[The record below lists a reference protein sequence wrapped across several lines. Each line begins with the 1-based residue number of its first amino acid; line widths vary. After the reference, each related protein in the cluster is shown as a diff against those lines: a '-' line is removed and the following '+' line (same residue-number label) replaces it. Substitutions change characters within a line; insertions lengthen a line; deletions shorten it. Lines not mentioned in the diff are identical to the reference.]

1 MDTGTQTLAHKEV
14 VILGG
19 SSGLGLATA
28 KAAAAAGA
36 SVIIVSGNQ
45 QNIDKA
51 LKELPAGSKGY
62 AIDLRGEENIKAF
75 FAQIGAFDHL
85 VYTAGENLRLINIH
99 EMDINNAKEFFTLRF
114 WSVLA
119 TIKYGAARIRKGG
132 SIGLTSGIASQ
143 RPGAGWSLGASI
155 CGAMEAFGRAMA
167 VELAPIRVNV
177 VMPGVIKTNL
187 WNSMSETDRDNL
199 YNGVGNS
206 LLVKRVGEAEEIA
219 QTFIFLMQQQFATG
233 QTFIIDGG
241 TVLV

>member
-1 MDTGTQTLAHKEV
+1 MDTVTQSLAHKEV

-28 KAAAAAGA
+28 KAVAHAGA

-62 AIDLRGEENIKAF
+62 AIDLRKEENIKAF
-75 FAQIGAFDHL
+75 FAQSGEFDHL
-85 VYTAGENLRLINIH
+85 VYTAGENLRLININ
-99 EMDINNAKEFFTLRF
+99 EIDIDNAKEFFTLRF

-119 TIKYGAARIRKGG
+119 AIKYGACKIRKDG

-187 WNSMSETDRDNL
+187 WNSMSETDRNNL
-199 YNGVGNS
+199 YNGVGDS

-219 QTFIFLMQQQFATG
+219 QTFLFLMQNQFATG
-233 QTFIIDGG
+233 QTFTIDGG

>member
-1 MDTGTQTLAHKEV
+1 MDTITQTLAGKEV

-62 AIDLRGEENIKAF
+62 ATDLRKEANIQAF
-75 FAQIGAFDHL
+75 FEQCGEFDHL
-85 VYTAGENLRLINIH
+85 VYTAGENLRLIHIN
-99 EMDINNAKEFFTLRF
+99 EMDLSQAREFFTIRF
-114 WSVLA
+114 WGVLA
-119 TIKYGAARIRKGG
+119 AIKYGAHKIRKGG

-143 RPGAGWSLGASI
+143 RPGAGWSLGASL
-155 CGAMEAFGRAMA
+155 CGAMEAYGRAMA

-177 VMPGVIKTNL
+177 VMPGVIRTNL
-187 WNSMSETDRDNL
+187 WNSMSETDRNNL
-199 YNGVGNS
+199 YNGVGNA
-206 LLVKRVGEAEEIA
+206 LLVKRVGEAAEIA